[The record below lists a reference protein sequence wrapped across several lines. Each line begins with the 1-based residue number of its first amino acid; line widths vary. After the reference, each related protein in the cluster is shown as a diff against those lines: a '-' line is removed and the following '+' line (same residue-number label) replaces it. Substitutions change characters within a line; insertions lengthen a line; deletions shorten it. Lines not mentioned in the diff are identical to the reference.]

1 MPHPKWLEW
10 ANRIRAVAAA
20 GITYTRDPYDRE
32 RYEQLEHLAAEI
44 LAEHTDTDE
53 ETLYELIDGDFGYPT
68 PKVDVRG
75 VVLRAGKI
83 LLVQES
89 MDGDRWTLPGGW
101 ADIYD
106 SPAEAVEREVFEE
119 SGYEA
124 RAVRLLAV
132 LDRQKWPHPPHPSY
146 TYKLFFL
153 CKITGGAPGTSL
165 ETSGVGWFGPQEL
178 PELSTGRVL
187 PEQIARLFE
196 LARHPEWPADFD

>member
-10 ANRIRAVAAA
+10 ANRIRAIAAA

-44 LAEHTDTDE
+44 LAAYTDTDE
-53 ETLYELIDGDFGYPT
+53 ETLFELIDGDFGYPT

-75 VVLRAGKI
+75 VIFRAGKI

-89 MDGDRWTLPGGW
+89 ADDNRWTLPGGW

-132 LDRQKWPHPPHPSY
+132 LDRQKWPHPPHPNY

-153 CKITGGAPGTSL
+153 CEITGGAPATSL
-165 ETSGVGWFGPQEL
+165 ETNGVGWFGPDEL

-187 PEQIARLFE
+187 PEQIARLFA
-196 LARHPEWPADFD
+196 LAGDPAAPTDFD